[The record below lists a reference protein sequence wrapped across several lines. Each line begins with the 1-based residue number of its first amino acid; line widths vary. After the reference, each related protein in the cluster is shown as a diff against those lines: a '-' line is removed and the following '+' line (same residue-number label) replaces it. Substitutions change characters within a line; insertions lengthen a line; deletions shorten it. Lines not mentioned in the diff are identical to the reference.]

1 MSNLNPPSFQ
11 FCDDPVFAIFND
23 TALALARVSTLV
35 VDDVTV
41 NGPSGELA
49 WLLLEKFLKFNVTCV
64 LPV

>member
-1 MSNLNPPSFQ
+1 M
-11 FCDDPVFAIFND
+11 FATFKA

-49 WLLLEKFLKFNVTCV
+49 LVSFGKLRNLM
-64 LPV
+64 